1 MHLRTISAAK
11 MKGKRVIVRE
21 DFNVPV
27 SARGAVMN
35 DTKIRL
41 ALPTITAYRRA
52 ARVVVILSHLGRPA
66 GRGKD
71 ESLEPVAQRLAKLL
85 HTSVE
90 FFAQG
95 PTAENVELTKRLPR
109 GSVVLIENTRLF
121 SGEESN
127 SATLAKRLAALGDVF
142 VMDAF
147 ASAHR
152 SHASTVGITKFLPSY
167 AGPQVVTEVDALSR
181 ATQHPLHPFVAMIG
195 GAKVSTKIG
204 LLRKLLQ
211 RADYVCLGGALA
223 NTVLRA
229 KGLATGA
236 SKVEEKL
243 IPLLRR
249 LPLTSTKLILP
260 IDVMVSTPTRKN
272 RASWVRAVGNV
283 RPGEI
288 ILDIGPDSIELF
300 RHVVAQARLVV
311 WNGPLGLFEIPR
323 YAKGTNA
330 MARVLANAKAETI
343 VGGGETVA
351 AIEAQGLARRFTHLS
366 TAGGAMLEFL
376 ERGTLP
382 ALIPLTK

>member
-1 MHLRTISAAK
+1 MHLRTILAAK
-11 MKGKRVIVRE
+11 VKGKRVIVRE
-21 DFNVPV
+21 DFNVPL
-27 SARGAVMN
+27 SARGAVVN

-41 ALPTITAYRRA
+41 ALPTITAYRRVA
-52 ARVVVILSHLGRPA
+52 HTVVVLSHLGRPA
-66 GRGKD
+66 GRGKN
-71 ESLEPVAQRLAKLL
+71 ESLKPVAQRLAKLL
-85 HTSVE
+85 QTPVE
-90 FFAQG
+90 FFADG
-95 PTAENVELTKRLPR
+95 PTPENVELTKRLPR
-109 GSVVLIENTRLF
+109 GSVVLMENTRLS

-127 SATLAKRLAALGDVF
+127 ATPLARRFAALGDVF

-152 SHASTVGITKFLPSY
+152 AHASTVGITRYLPSY
-167 AGPQVVTEVDALSR
+167 AGPQVVTEVNALSR

-236 SKVEEKL
+236 SKVEEKF
-243 IPLLRR
+243 IPLLHR

-260 IDVMVSTPTRKN
+260 IDVMVSTPARKN

-300 RHVVAQARLVV
+300 RHVVAKARLVV
-311 WNGPLGLFEIPR
+311 WNGPLGLFELPR
-323 YAKGTNA
+323 YAKGTKA
-330 MARVLANAKAETI
+330 MARVLAGAKAETI
-343 VGGGETVA
+343 IGGGETVE

-376 ERGTLP
+376 ERGILP